1 MNPIFR
7 PYSGLCC
14 NQREPC
20 DSGAIVWPLVRS
32 REQRRRVQFIHRN
45 EPVLD
50 FTNDSREHDEERN
63 RAVSMRRSG
72 ARRAQRSPSP
82 ALNLNAFLRNS
93 EPLLRPT
100 TQTFMI
106 SSRTSAT
113 ASARISRAIP
123 RPNGM
128 RVSTTNSHRVF
139 GVCQPVAGS
148 SRKLPKNVEFP
159 LGIRRFATASGI
171 F

>member
-1 MNPIFR
+1 MTR
-7 PYSGLCC
+7 GQS
-14 NQREPC
+14 
-20 DSGAIVWPLVRS
+20 WPLVRS

-45 EPVLD
+45 EPVPD
-50 FTNDSREHDEERN
+50 FTNDNREHDEERKEERN
-63 RAVSMRRSG
+63 RAVSTVSAMHERIRSG
-72 ARRAQRSPSP
+72 ARRGQCSPSP
-82 ALNLNAFLRNS
+82 ALNINAFLWLRNS
-93 EPLLRPT
+93 DPLLRPT

>member
-1 MNPIFR
+1 MP
-7 PYSGLCC
+7 
-14 NQREPC
+14 
-20 DSGAIVWPLVRS
+20 
-32 REQRRRVQFIHRN
+32 
-45 EPVLD
+45 D
-50 FTNDSREHDEERN
+50 FTNDNREHDEERKEERN
-63 RAVSMRRSG
+63 RAVSTEQIRSG
-72 ARRAQRSPSP
+72 ARRGQCSPSP
-82 ALNLNAFLRNS
+82 ALNINAFLWLRNS
-93 EPLLRPT
+93 DPLLRPT

-148 SRKLPKNVEFP
+148 SRKLPKDVEFP